1 MFKYDVSTVNSSV
14 TVDSTTKIAD
24 PSVVQITRSVNP
36 VKMSLLDLTRT
47 SSLLLHTMPVGVEVT
62 YDCF

>member
-47 SSLLLHTMPVGVEVT
+47 SNLLLHTMPVGVEVT

>member
-47 SSLLLHTMPVGVEVT
+47 SS
-62 YDCF
+62 